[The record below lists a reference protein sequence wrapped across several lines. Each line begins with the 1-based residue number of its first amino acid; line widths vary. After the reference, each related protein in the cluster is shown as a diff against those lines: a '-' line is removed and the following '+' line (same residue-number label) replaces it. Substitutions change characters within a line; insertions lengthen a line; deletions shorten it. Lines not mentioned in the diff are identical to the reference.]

1 VHWREKKP
9 QRDAKQRKPF
19 SQARVRKPDSI
30 LNGEAYENSPKR
42 EDEHGHKKE
51 SCEQARWRRT
61 WQRTS
66 LIT

>member
-1 VHWREKKP
+1 MEKKP

-19 SQARVRKPDSI
+19 SQARVRTTPN

-51 SCEQARWRRT
+51 CATKARWRRT